1 MRRISASRCRDYFP
15 LGSDIA
21 LAISGPG
28 CQNNRMF
35 NETYIQPVD
44 WKKEAEAMR
53 IGAAKILKNKRTAR
67 AFFKKVG
74 FDLKTGKLIRPGNK

>member
-1 MRRISASRCRDYFP
+1 MSK
-15 LGSDIA
+15 DIP
-21 LAISGPG
+21 LAISRAGG
-28 CQNNRMF
+28 QTQRMF
-35 NETYIQPVD
+35 NEPYIQPVD

-53 IGAAKILKNKRTAR
+53 IGAAKILKNKRTAH